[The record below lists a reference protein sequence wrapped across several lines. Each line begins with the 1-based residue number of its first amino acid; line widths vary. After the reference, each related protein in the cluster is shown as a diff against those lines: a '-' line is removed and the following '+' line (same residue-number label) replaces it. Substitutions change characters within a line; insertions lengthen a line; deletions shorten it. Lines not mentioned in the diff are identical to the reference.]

1 MDRIGQVIELTTTS
15 GFAIVQMRRHAACGD
30 CGACQMG
37 EEKLDLQIEALNHAE
52 ATIGD
57 WVVIELGHQSVM
69 KAAFIAY
76 TIPLMVLVTSIAA
89 GIPFF
94 NLFFKKDLSELLAF
108 CLGVFL
114 TGICYV
120 VIRQFD
126 QRFKRD
132 GKFQSIITRI
142 VSEQE
147 SIDEMKEDGK

>member
-1 MDRIGQVIELTTTS
+1 MDRVGQVVALTPQE

-30 CGACQMG
+30 CGACQLG
-37 EEKLDLQIEALNHAE
+37 EENLDLQIEALNHAS
-52 ATIGD
+52 AKVGD

-76 TIPLMVLVTSIAA
+76 TIPLMVLVASISL
-89 GIPFF
+89 GILVFSQFF
-94 NLFFKKDLSELLAF
+94 EKDLAELLAF
-108 CLGVFL
+108 GLGVVL

-126 QRFKRD
+126 QRFKKE
-132 GKFQSIITRI
+132 GKFQSIIARV

-147 SIDEMKEDGK
+147 SIEEMKEDGQ